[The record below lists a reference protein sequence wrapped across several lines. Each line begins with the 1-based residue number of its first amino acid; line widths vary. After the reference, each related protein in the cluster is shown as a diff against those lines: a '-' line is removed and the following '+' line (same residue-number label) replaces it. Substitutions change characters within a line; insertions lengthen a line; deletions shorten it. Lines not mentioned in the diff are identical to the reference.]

1 MKSLLF
7 LLFPAF
13 VFAQPLP
20 RSTPE
25 KEGVSSSAITKF
37 LTAFQNSQNELHGFV
52 FIRHGKVIA
61 EAWAKPYGES
71 LKHTL
76 YSTSKSFTSTA
87 IGFLVSE
94 KKITVQDKVISFFP
108 DKLPDTVSDNLKALT
123 VQNLLTMSVGH
134 EKDPSGV
141 IPPQNDWAK
150 AFLATPIVN
159 KPGSKFLYNSMATY
173 MLSAIVQKVSGEKVI
188 DYLEPRLFKPLGITN
203 KDWET
208 NGEDINTGGW
218 GLRLS
223 TRDMAKFGLLFLNKG
238 KWNGKQIIPAAW
250 IEEASSAHIKQK
262 PDATPEELASSEW
275 VQGYGYQFWRS
286 RHNSYRA
293 DGAFGQY
300 ILVLPEQDA
309 VIAINCETPDMQ
321 NEINLVW
328 EYLKPAMGAKAL
340 PADPKALQAMVAAAS
355 NLKVN
360 PRQLKSESA
369 SKPAGIKFANKTFT
383 LNDNQNKLL
392 SVTFNTTTNGLDV
405 SIVSETGKS
414 DLVFGDHKWLA
425 GSTGIKGPSL
435 TSHAVNS
442 LQGLAP
448 FKIAGEYAWVD
459 DKTLELF
466 IQYTESAHRWN
477 WTCHFD
483 GDGIKIERKSSFA
496 NFKEVKVDETITG
509 K

>member
-1 MKSLLF
+1 
-7 LLFPAF
+7 
-13 VFAQPLP
+13 
-20 RSTPE
+20 
-25 KEGVSSSAITKF
+25 
-37 LTAFQNSQNELHGFV
+37 
-52 FIRHGKVIA
+52 
-61 EAWAKPYGES
+61 PYGDS

-108 DKLPDTVSDNLKALT
+108 DKVPDTISDYLKELT

-141 IPPQNDWAK
+141 IPPQNDWTK

-159 KPGSKFLYNSMATY
+159 KPGSQFLYNSMATY

-208 NGEDINTGGW
+208 NGQDINTGGW

-238 KWNGKQIIPAAW
+238 KWNGKQILPAAW
-250 IEEASSAHIKQK
+250 IEEASTAHIKQK
-262 PDATPEELASSEW
+262 PDATAEELASSEW
-275 VQGYGYQFWRS
+275 LQGYGYQFWRS
-286 RHNSYRA
+286 RYNSYRA

-300 ILVLPEQDA
+300 ILVLPELDA

-328 EYLKPAMGAKAL
+328 QYLKPAMGPKAL
-340 PADPKALQAMVAAAS
+340 PADPKALQALATEAS
-355 NLKVN
+355 QLKVN
-360 PRQLKSESA
+360 PRQLKINANQSKVNPNQSNVNPNQSEVNPNQSKVKTDQLKGDPTA
-369 SKPAGIKFANKTFT
+369 KPAGIKFANKTFT

-392 SVTFNTTTNGLDV
+392 SVNFNTTEKGLAV
-405 SIVSETGKS
+405 SILSETGKS
-414 DLVFGDHKWLA
+414 DLMFGDHNWLA

-448 FKIAGEYAWVD
+448 FKIAGEYSWID
-459 DKTLELF
+459 DNTLELF

-483 GDGIKIERKSSFA
+483 AQGIKIERKSSFA